1 MSTRMV
7 RKQIYIYKRQDI
19 LLKRLSQARGLSE
32 AEIIRQAIE
41 RELRGTPTPLLTDD
55 QAAAMEMFEFVAKR
69 GRESSPGKPYR
80 WNREEIYAERESRW
94 LRDKKQDQPKPDQ
107 PEPD

>member
-1 MSTRMV
+1 MV
-7 RKQIYIYKRQDI
+7 RKQFYILKRQDA

-41 RELRGTPTPLLTDD
+41 REAAGAPVQPASVALSAIDDFTRLALSKRAQGT
-55 QAAAMEMFEFVAKR
+55 QGE
-69 GRESSPGKPYR
+69 PYR

-94 LRDKKQDQPKPDQ
+94 LRERD
-107 PEPD
+107 EE

>member
-1 MSTRMV
+1 MTTQMV
-7 RKQIYIYKRQDI
+7 RKQFYIQKRQDA

-41 RELRGTPTPLLTDD
+41 REAAGGPTQPVSTDRSAW
-55 QAAAMEMFEFVAKR
+55 QELVAFLEAR
-69 GRESSPGKPYR
+69 QQSAVGSRPYQ

-94 LRDKKQDQPKPDQ
+94 LRDREQD
-107 PEPD
+107 

>member
-1 MSTRMV
+1 MATQMV
-7 RKQIYIYKRQDI
+7 RKQIYIQRRQDT

-41 RELRGTPTPLLTDD
+41 REFAGEPAQPASDDLTAWQELVSFLD
-55 QAAAMEMFEFVAKR
+55 ARMETAV
-69 GRESSPGKPYR
+69 GRQPYR

-94 LRDKKQDQPKPDQ
+94 LRDRDKD
-107 PEPD
+107 

>member
-1 MSTRMV
+1 MTTQMV
-7 RKQIYIYKRQDI
+7 RKQFYIHKRQDA

-41 RELRGTPTPLLTDD
+41 RE
-55 QAAAMEMFEFVAKR
+55 AAGVATQPIASDR
-69 GRESSPGKPYR
+69 SAWQELVAFLEARQEAVAGGRPYQ

-94 LRDKKQDQPKPDQ
+94 LRDQDQD
-107 PEPD
+107 

>member
-1 MSTRMV
+1 MTTQMV
-7 RKQIYIYKRQDI
+7 RKQIYIQRRQDV

-41 RELRGTPTPLLTDD
+41 REVAGASSKPASDD
-55 QAAAMEMFEFVAKR
+55 LSAWQELVDFLEARKEMTG
-69 GRESSPGKPYR
+69 GRQPYR

-94 LRDKKQDQPKPDQ
+94 LRDRDKD
-107 PEPD
+107 